1 MTMTLPLAS
10 TLLATG
16 CTADLRQT
24 APPGTTA
31 QLLASLA
38 RDPITVQLDAR
49 TGGVIQGRGTRVTI
63 PPDSLYIPGGQPADI
78 DTDGDGKNDSR
89 RIEGTVTIELREFLS
104 PEDMM
109 EAGLPTVTTSGDL
122 LESGGAFDVTIRSG
136 DQVGRALQLLD
147 LRITPERRPSTS
159 DGMEL
164 WVAYPSA
171 DKFGWERPLPEP
183 VLAKADGASF
193 TFPVVLPPPLD
204 NQNGP
209 GNCDHL
215 VFPPPPPPNRI
226 APVGPI
232 HVQLAANAS
241 GDAAVFFFPEGL
253 FSVIRLGRDDA
264 RAASGSMEFVSPV
277 TAMPGDL
284 RGKLVTVSVVDGKYY
299 LDQRVVSLDAPGDQ
313 IFGVTPVEVTA
324 EQLRSQLR
332 SL

>member
-1 MTMTLPLAS
+1 MALPLAS

-16 CTADLRQT
+16 CTADPRQ
-24 APPGTTA
+24 APAPNTTA
-31 QLLASLA
+31 QLLASLE
-38 RDPITVQLDAR
+38 RDPITVELDAK
-49 TGGVIQGRGTRVTI
+49 TGGVIQGKGTRVTI

-89 RIEGTVTIELREFLS
+89 RIEGTVTVELREFLS

-109 EAGLPTVTTSGDL
+109 EAGLPTVTSSGDL

-171 DKFGWERPLPEP
+171 DKFGWDRPLPEP
-183 VLAKADGASF
+183 ILARPEGASF
-193 TFPVVLPPPLD
+193 TFPVVPPPPLN

-209 GNCDHL
+209 GNCDRR
-215 VFPPPPPPNRI
+215 VFFPPPPNRI
-226 APVGPI
+226 APVGPV
-232 HVQLAANAS
+232 HVQLVAS
-241 GDAAVFFFPEGL
+241 TSRDAAVFFFPEGL
-253 FSVIRLGRDDA
+253 FSVIRLSRDDA
-264 RAASGSMEFVSPV
+264 RAASGTAEFVSPV
-277 TAMPGDL
+277 TAMSSDL

-299 LDQRVVSLDAPGDQ
+299 FDQRVVSLDAPDGGDQ
-313 IFGVTPVEVTA
+313 TFGMTPVEVTA
-324 EQLRSQLR
+324 EQLRTQLR